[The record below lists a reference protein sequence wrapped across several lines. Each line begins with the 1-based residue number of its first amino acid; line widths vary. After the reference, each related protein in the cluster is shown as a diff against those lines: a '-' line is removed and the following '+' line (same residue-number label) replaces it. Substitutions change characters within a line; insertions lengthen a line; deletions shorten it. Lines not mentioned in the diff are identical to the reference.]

1 MKLIGVDFTSAPS
14 RRKPIT
20 VAVLQV
26 DELVESAAPGPST
39 GLHCRLDR
47 LDRLDS
53 F

>member
-26 DELVESAAPGPST
+26 DEAIGSAAPDLSS